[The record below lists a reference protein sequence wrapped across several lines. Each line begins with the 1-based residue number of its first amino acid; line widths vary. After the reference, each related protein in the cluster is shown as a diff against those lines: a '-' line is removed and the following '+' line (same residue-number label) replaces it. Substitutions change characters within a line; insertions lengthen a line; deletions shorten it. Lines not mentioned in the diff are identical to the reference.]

1 MSSIRQVL
9 RAAVEAARA
18 TAHRRRLHDGPRAA
32 LIAAGHDRASR
43 RRPEH
48 GDYATNA
55 AMQLAPIARM
65 APMRI
70 AEALVAALELP
81 DGMGSAEVAPPG
93 FINIRLDPG
102 WVGAPGRGDPASRD
116 RTTATCA
123 VDNPRSVNVEFVS
136 ANPTGPLTLGN
147 ARGAFVGDLL
157 CRVLEAVGHRRD
169 ARVLLQRLQCPGPQ
183 PRPFG
188 ARAAPGRADPRG
200 RVSRRLRDRP
210 GGGLP
215 DEVWE
220 AATAEGADAGEILG
234 RWASERVRAGIE
246 ESLQRLGV
254 HFDVWTS
261 EGSLYRDDWV
271 ARAVDAASAIAG
283 TSMNRT
289 APPGSGRRLSVTTRT
304 ASCIGPTDSPPTSR
318 PTSGTWPRSS
328 RAASTSSST
337 CGAKITTA
345 PWHATG
351 QRRRH
356 LGFDADAVHWLLM
369 AWVRFVRDGVDIGMS
384 KRAGEFVTLDELL
397 AEIGP
402 DAARWFFGSRATTTG
417 IDFDIELAKRQSNEN
432 PVYYVQYAHARCS
445 SILRNARERE
455 VHAATDEAA
464 SLLRHP
470 AEQAL
475 IRELLRL
482 PDVVSDAADRRETHE
497 IPKYCLEVAGLF
509 SQFYRDCRVLTDD
522 PEESRFSA
530 CARCPR
536 RCDEASSWRM
546 GSGRWASAHRSRC
559 RRRLPE
565 PGHRAIDDRRGRSLH
580 DQADTIRNRNEPARD
595 VEPRGRLPIGV
606 GELRRVRG
614 RVPGDSPRDG
624 DRTAGAAGRDQAV
637 TAPARRRLPRCTVS
651 RRPRPWSQ

>member
-1 MSSIRQVL
+1 MSSIRQAL

-18 TAHRRRLHDGPRAA
+18 SAISARTISVADAADLPRVTIERPA
-32 LIAAGHDRASR
+32 
-43 RRPEH
+43 RPEH

-55 AMQLAPIARM
+55 AMQLAPMARM

-70 AEALVAALELP
+70 AEALASVLELP
-81 DGMGSAEVAPPG
+81 AGMGSAELAPPG

-102 WVGAPGRGDPASRD
+102 WVADQVAEIRSAGAAYGHVP
-116 RTTATCA
+116 
-123 VDNPRSVNVEFVS
+123 VENPRSVNVEFVS

-157 CRVLEAVGHRRD
+157 CRVLEAVGHRVTREYYFND
-169 ARVLLQRLQCPGPQ
+169 FNAQVRNLGLSVL
-183 PRPFG
+183 
-188 ARAAPGRADPRG
+188 
-200 RVSRRLRDRP
+200 SRRRGEPIPEDGYHGDYVIELAAA
-210 GGGLP
+210 LP
-215 DEVWE
+215 DEVWR
-220 AATAEGADAGEILG
+220 AATADGADPGEVLG

-254 HFDVWTS
+254 RFDVWTS
-261 EGSLYRDDWV
+261 EGSLYRDEWVERAVERLREGGHIYEQDGATWFRSTALGDDKDRVVYRSNGQPTYFASDIGYLAQKFSRGFDELIYLWGEDHHGTV
-271 ARAVDAASAIAG
+271 AR
-283 TSMNRT
+283 N
-289 APPGSGRRLSVTTRT
+289 
-304 ASCIGPTDSPPTSR
+304 
-318 PTSGTWPRSS
+318 
-328 RAASTSSST
+328 RAA
-337 CGAKITTA
+337 ARA
-345 PWHATG
+345 
-351 QRRRH
+351 

-445 SILRNARERE
+445 SILRNASERN
-455 VHAATDEAA
+455 VQASTAEAG

-482 PDVVSDAADRRETHE
+482 PDVVTDAAERRETHE

-522 PEESRFSA
+522 PEEARFSA
-530 CARCPR
+530 ARVALV
-536 RCDEASSWRM
+536 DAT
-546 GSGRWASAHRSRC
+546 
-559 RRRLPE
+559 RLVLANGLGTLGIRAPE
-565 PGHRAIDDRRGRSLH
+565 SM
-580 DQADTIRNRNEPARD
+580 
-595 VEPRGRLPIGV
+595 
-606 GELRRVRG
+606 
-614 RVPGDSPRDG
+614 
-624 DRTAGAAGRDQAV
+624 
-637 TAPARRRLPRCTVS
+637 
-651 RRPRPWSQ
+651 